1 MKRKNKMELLFKKID
16 NHSLKF
22 IDRVEKSDKRIKNAR
37 RIIGLDCFDNPMI
50 YYVEESEE

>member
-1 MKRKNKMELLFKKID
+1 MELLFKKID